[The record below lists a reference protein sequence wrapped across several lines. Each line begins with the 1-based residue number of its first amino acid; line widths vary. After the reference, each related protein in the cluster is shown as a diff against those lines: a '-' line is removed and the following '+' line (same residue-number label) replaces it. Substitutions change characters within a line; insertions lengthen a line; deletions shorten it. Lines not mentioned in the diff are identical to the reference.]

1 MRASRCLTVLVA
13 VLLAIGSVGLY
24 FTAPSTLPPSLFGP
38 RIADLAN
45 GELLFNVGGCISC
58 HGKKQDSGT
67 SLGGGLVL
75 RSPFGSFKVPNISSS
90 TDQGIGAWSEVQFA
104 DAMLRG
110 VGRNGEH
117 LYPSFPYTSYRR
129 MSVADVRDLYA
140 FLKTLPPDTT
150 PSERHDLRFPFNI
163 RRAIG
168 AWKLL
173 FFDEKPFSSDPS
185 RDAAYN
191 RGAYLVEG
199 PGHCAECHS
208 PRNVLGAI
216 QTSDRFAGGP
226 VPGGDGWVPNITPH
240 PDGLQSWS
248 LKDVEF
254 FLETGVGPDSS
265 AVSGEMEE
273 VIRNLAKLSPGDRHA
288 MATYLKALPP
298 RPGKKPAK
306 KPSG

>member
-1 MRASRCLTVLVA
+1 M
-13 VLLAIGSVGLY
+13 
-24 FTAPSTLPPSLFGP
+24 
-38 RIADLAN
+38 
-45 GELLFNVGGCISC
+45 FNVGGCISC

-90 TDQGIGAWSEVQFA
+90 TDRGIGAWSEVQFA
-104 DAMLRG
+104 DAMLKG
-110 VGRNGEH
+110 VGHDGEH
-117 LYPSFPYTSYRR
+117 LYPSFPYTSYQR

-140 FLKTLPPDTT
+140 FLKTLPPDPTR
-150 PSERHDLRFPFNI
+150 SERHDLPFPFNI

-168 AWKLL
+168 ACKLL
-173 FFDEKPFSSDPS
+173 FFDEKPFLPDPS
-185 RDAAYN
+185 GDVAYN

-216 QTSDRFAGGP
+216 RTSDRFAGGA
-226 VPGGDGWVPNITPH
+226 VLGGDGWVPNITPH

-248 LKDVEF
+248 LKDIEF
-254 FLETGVGPDSS
+254 FLEAGIGPDGS
-265 AVSGEMEE
+265 AVSDEMEG
-273 VIRNLAKLSPGDRHA
+273 VIRNLAKLSAEDRHA
-288 MATYLKALPP
+288 MAVYLKALPP

-306 KPSG
+306 KPLG